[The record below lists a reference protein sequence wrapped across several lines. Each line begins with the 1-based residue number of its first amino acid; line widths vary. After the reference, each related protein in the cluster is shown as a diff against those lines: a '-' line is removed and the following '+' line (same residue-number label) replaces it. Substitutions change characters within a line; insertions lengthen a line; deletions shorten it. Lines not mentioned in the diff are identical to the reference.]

1 MSQNPHLGWILQ
13 QTKASSSSIN
23 EAAGLFCNALSSLAK
38 KNAKRRGILFL
49 RQNDFSHMVIDRVTY
64 IERIDL

>member
-13 QTKASSSSIN
+13 QTKASYSSIN
-23 EAAGLFCNALSSLAK
+23 GAAGLLCNALSSLAK
-38 KNAKRRGILFL
+38 KNAKRRGIL
-49 RQNDFSHMVIDRVTY
+49 RQNDVRQVVIDRVTY